1 MGQSGKVEAAAPPI
15 FILSC
20 GRSGSTLLRYV
31 MDTHPDVC
39 SPGELGLGTLCD
51 KLYHAVYYTLGQT
64 AARSPADRE
73 EFTLAEV
80 RRVVSELMQTYARA
94 KGKRIWCEKT
104 PGNVLHL
111 DLLAR
116 VFPDAQYLCLHRNC
130 MDVVHSC
137 VELYRLGYD
146 AWAAP
151 YVQRHP
157 KNFVAA
163 MVESWNDNTARLIDF
178 ERRHPAQCVSIKYE
192 DIVLQPN
199 ETMSVVFAVLG
210 LAPAVDLRRSVF
222 SVPHEDGSGDP
233 KSAFMKKFDR
243 GSIGKGSRLPSER
256 IPAPLWA
263 RMNELLAELDYP
275 TVGPD
280 WNDTPS
286 PYLPAEDDPDDHL
299 INSPAEAFDRQF
311 PALLS
316 RYPKWP
322 ESLKARCK
330 FNLTGDGGGV
340 WIVDLT
346 KTENHISAGD
356 APSDCTIKME
366 AADFIDMANGQLI
379 PGTAIGMD
387 KVHLEGNR
395 ELAVRIGR
403 VLFGS

>member
-1 MGQSGKVEAAAPPI
+1 
-15 FILSC
+15 
-20 GRSGSTLLRYV
+20 
-31 MDTHPDVC
+31 
-39 SPGELGLGTLCD
+39 
-51 KLYHAVYYTLGQT
+51 
-64 AARSPADRE
+64 
-73 EFTLAEV
+73 
-80 RRVVSELMQTYARA
+80 
-94 KGKRIWCEKT
+94 
-104 PGNVLHL
+104 
-111 DLLAR
+111 
-116 VFPDAQYLCLHRNC
+116 
-130 MDVVHSC
+130 
-137 VELYRLGYD
+137 
-146 AWAAP
+146 
-151 YVQRHP
+151 
-157 KNFVAA
+157 